1 MVDYSKWQHLDT
13 SDEEDDAPAAA
24 PPRFTFSAVDEAA
37 GRSNYAAPDPAA
49 GEVKFSAPFDSMEQ
63 FLEHVE
69 LFSKDACEYVDA
81 QPDAV
86 SAADVLNHLE
96 HRGMVSASPMSTYSA
111 ISKASFMQCVL
122 DGIAD
127 GGGICRHP
135 DGRYSSTS
143 AAPAPA
149 AGETTAP
156 PSLCGRPGDGCL
168 MQASYTTLR
177 FAVGTRVECNC
188 GVWEPGTIV
197 KVLYRQSSFPPGTV
211 APYQIRLD
219 NGKLIYAPIDEDRVI
234 RIAHTSKERQA
245 KEVERQRTFA
255 QYLARWPASEQ
266 MAYDCVRSQDRTISP
281 AEVLEYFRHHGHHGF
296 HKAGTGDGSDHLRF
310 VQRYLDALVGDGK
323 IYRSPDG
330 RYAASANA
338 AKPLSFDP
346 ATWEKRVAA
355 SSSKEEES
363 EVESEG
369 EEDEEW
375 NYTTEEGEE
384 DEEEEDG
391 EDEDDEEEDEELPQD
406 VFLAAVARK
415 WPAVIAWL
423 DSGGQLDAQFGGPT
437 VPEPRQ
443 EPRSMADMV
452 QQCCYN
458 PNCPGCVGIP
468 TTGMSLLHL
477 VCFGPSGGAQFIPGT
492 SMLRFALPTGDMKV
506 TKKDLEMLHLLLDR
520 GASIDIQNVRGQT
533 PLMLACM
540 RRDTRIMEA
549 LLERGADA
557 EIVAADE
564 RTAL

>member
-96 HRGMVSASPMSTYSA
+96 HRGMVSASPMSTFSA
-111 ISKASFMQCVL
+111 SSKASFMQCFL
-122 DGIAD
+122 DGLA
-127 GGGICRHP
+127 GGGDICRHP

-156 PSLCGRPGDGCL
+156 P
-168 MQASYTTLR
+168 
-177 FAVGTRVECNC
+177 
-188 GVWEPGTIV
+188 
-197 KVLYRQSSFPPGTV
+197 
-211 APYQIRLD
+211 
-219 NGKLIYAPIDEDRVI
+219 
-234 RIAHTSKERQA
+234 
-245 KEVERQRTFA
+245 
-255 QYLARWPASEQ
+255 RWPASEQ

-281 AEVLEYFRHHGHHGF
+281 AEVLEYFRHHGF
-296 HKAGTGDGSDHLRF
+296 HKAGTGDESDHLRF